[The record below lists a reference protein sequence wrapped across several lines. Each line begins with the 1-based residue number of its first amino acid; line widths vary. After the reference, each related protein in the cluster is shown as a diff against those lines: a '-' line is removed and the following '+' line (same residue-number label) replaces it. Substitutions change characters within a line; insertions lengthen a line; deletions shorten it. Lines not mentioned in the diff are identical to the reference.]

1 MATVNAVPLEELT
14 RLASDFLTAQ
24 KGTWDHKAWLDFLS
38 QVKQQGIALSE
49 EQQAKLGELLEAMKA
64 YQEAVCATED
74 IEQAMGRVLEESV
87 AFIKR
92 QQGVWGHAEW
102 EDFVKTAQ
110 QNTRTW
116 SAGMEAYLG
125 GVLES
130 LKVFYRLPAA
140 AAVKK
145 TAPAKA
151 AAPVKK
157 AAPAARKNAPRK
169 ASAAK
174 TRKKAATKKTS

>member
-1 MATVNAVPLEELT
+1 
-14 RLASDFLTAQ
+14 
-24 KGTWDHKAWLDFLS
+24 
-38 QVKQQGIALSE
+38 
-49 EQQAKLGELLEAMKA
+49 
-64 YQEAVCATED
+64 
-74 IEQAMGRVLEESV
+74 VLNESV

-102 EDFVKTAQ
+102 EDFLKTME
-110 QNTRTW
+110 QNTHTW
-116 SAGMEAYLG
+116 SQGMEAHLG

-140 AAVKK
+140 AALKK

-169 ASAAK
+169 ASPAR
-174 TRKKAATKKTS
+174 TRKKSGPKKTG